1 MRRRLFATGGA
12 AALLLGGLLALL
24 DPPQAE
30 APEPLRAD
38 AVLALSGDV
47 DYLRTRRAAE
57 LVLSGAARFLI
68 VTGTGKGIG
77 GDSAVELER
86 AALRFGVPGERI
98 LAETRSRSTHEN
110 LLFVAPLVRQH
121 GFRRVLLVTS
131 RSHLRRALLVARHE
145 LPEVEWLPV
154 AVPDAGPLPRDL
166 RNRLGEW
173 LKLVVYACRGW
184 I

>member
-1 MRRRLFATGGA
+1 MAAGG
-12 AALLLGGLLALL
+12 LALL
-24 DPPQAE
+24 FSSALALVDPPQQE
-30 APEPLRAD
+30 TAPPLQAD
-38 AVLALSGDV
+38 AALVLSGDV
-47 DYLRTRRAAE
+47 DFLRTRRAAE

-68 VTGTGKGIG
+68 VTGTGQGIG
-77 GDSAVELER
+77 GDSAPELQR
-86 AALRFGVPGERI
+86 AAEGFGVPRERI

-110 LLFVAPLVRQH
+110 LLFVAPLVRER

-154 AVPDAGPLPRDL
+154 AARDAGPLPRDV

-184 I
+184 T

>member
-1 MRRRLFATGGA
+1 VRRRLLATG
-12 AALLLGGLLALL
+12 ALAVLVAIALASV
-24 DPPQAE
+24 DPPQAQ
-30 APEPLRAD
+30 APEPLQAD
-38 AVLALSGDV
+38 AALALSGDV

-68 VTGTGKGIG
+68 VTGTGKGVG
-77 GDSAVELER
+77 GDSAPELQR
-86 AALRFGVPGERI
+86 AAERFGVPRERI

-154 AVPDAGPLPRDL
+154 AVRDAGPLPRDV